1 MARISIE
8 ELYRGEGGGAK
19 YGVGGI
25 MGAVMQEV
33 LLHGVPKEYDERTYI
48 ELLIVKHTLKAAEQM
63 KTEGDFVS
71 EMTDA
76 EPPSCYAEVWNE
88 NPGRTLVR
96 QCDARRKERG
106 EGWPPMEPGQADPTG
121 RRRTGTAAL
130 GEGERGAAAVIINLR
145 LR

>member
-33 LLHGVPKEYDERTYI
+33 MIHGVPKNYDERTYI
-48 ELLIVKHTLKAAEQM
+48 ELLIVKHTLEAAEQM

-71 EMTDA
+71 GMTGT
-76 EPPSCYAEVWNE
+76 ESPSCYEEV
-88 NPGRTLVR
+88 
-96 QCDARRKERG
+96 
-106 EGWPPMEPGQADPTG
+106 
-121 RRRTGTAAL
+121 
-130 GEGERGAAAVIINLR
+130 
-145 LR
+145 

>member
-8 ELYRGEGGGAK
+8 ELYRGEGRGAK

-33 LLHGVPKEYDERTYI
+33 MLHGVPEEYDERTYL

-71 EMTDA
+71 GMSDTES
-76 EPPSCYAEVWNE
+76 PSCYAEV
-88 NPGRTLVR
+88 
-96 QCDARRKERG
+96 
-106 EGWPPMEPGQADPTG
+106 
-121 RRRTGTAAL
+121 
-130 GEGERGAAAVIINLR
+130 
-145 LR
+145 